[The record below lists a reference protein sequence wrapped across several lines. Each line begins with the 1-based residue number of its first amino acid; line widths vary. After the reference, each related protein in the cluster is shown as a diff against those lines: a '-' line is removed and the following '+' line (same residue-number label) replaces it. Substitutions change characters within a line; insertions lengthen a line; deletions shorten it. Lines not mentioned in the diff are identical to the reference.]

1 MRFCLASIVSHGALF
16 AALAAPAA
24 GVEADA
30 APASGG
36 ELVRIEVEFF
46 ENEGKEPVNRATVFT
61 SRRRVR
67 IEQHVPGAANPP
79 PVFIY
84 RGDQDR
90 LLSVVE
96 SSRSYLT
103 IERQLLERVG
113 AGARTARREIDRQ
126 LDGVPE
132 DQQRLFGHFLGA
144 SQLDPSRPD
153 DPLIV
158 TRGDEGN
165 PVAGYACRQV
175 RLSRSGRLLAAGC
188 VADWDTVGL
197 TPDDVEV
204 FRSLA
209 LLARDA
215 MASRSPIPKELVPG
229 QPLDL
234 ILQLGGFPVYFERA
248 GQVAGDNAIRV
259 ASVERLPANDCALRG
274 SGRLH
279 RAYGNDGARE
289 LREPAVEAGPR
300 GAAGGDGSRCGPDR
314 ASRARRE
321 SGRREGAT
329 AGQPASAA
337 APACRGSAAGLSFDQ
352 PLRGPPRRSLSRINP
367 ASGRANATYRLPDGW
382 PSFPPPAATT
392 TN

>member
-16 AALAAPAA
+16 TALAIPAA
-24 GVEADA
+24 GVETDA
-30 APASGG
+30 APAPGS

-46 ENEGKEPVNRATVFT
+46 ENGGKEPINRATVFT

-67 IEQHVPGAANPP
+67 IEQHAPGAANPP

-96 SSRSYLT
+96 GSRSYLT

-158 TRGDEGN
+158 TRGEEGD

-175 RLSRSGRLLAAGC
+175 QLSRSSRLLAAGC

-215 MASRSPIPKELVPG
+215 MASHSPIPKELVPG

-234 ILQLGGFPVYFERA
+234 ILQLGGFPVYFERS

-259 ASVERLPANDCALRG
+259 ASVERLPANDALFEVPAGYAAR
-274 SGRLH
+274 SGMMGL
-279 RAYGNDGARE
+279 ASFAS
-289 LREPAVEAGPR
+289 LL
-300 GAAGGDGSRCGPDR
+300 SRP
-314 ASRARRE
+314 
-321 SGRREGAT
+321 GR
-329 AGQPASAA
+329 A
-337 APACRGSAAGLSFDQ
+337 AP
-352 PLRGPPRRSLSRINP
+352 P
-367 ASGRANATYRLPDGW
+367 A
-382 PSFPPPAATT
+382 PPAAMAPDADPIERAESDANPVVVTAQSPVSPRPRPGPLPRAAGSPRAFRSISLFEDPREGP
-392 TN
+392 

>member
-1 MRFCLASIVSHGALF
+1 MRFSLAAFLSRGALF
-16 AALAAPAA
+16 AVLAIPAA
-24 GVEADA
+24 GVEASA
-30 APASGG
+30 APESGG

-46 ENEGKEPVNRATVFT
+46 ENGRKEPVNRATVFT

-67 IEQHVPGAANPP
+67 IEQQTPGAANPP

-103 IERQLLERVG
+103 IEPQLLERVG

-126 LDGVPE
+126 LDGIPE
-132 DQQRLFGHFLGA
+132 DQQRLFGHWMGA
-144 SQLDPSRPD
+144 SQLDPDRPV
-153 DPLIV
+153 DPILI
-158 TRGDEGN
+158 TRGGPGD
-165 PVAGYACRQV
+165 PVAGHACRQV

-248 GQVAGDNAIRV
+248 GEVAGDNAIRV
-259 ASVERLPANDCALRG
+259 ASVERMAANDALFEVPAG
-274 SGRLH
+274 
-279 RAYGNDGARE
+279 YTARTGMMG
-289 LREPAVEAGPR
+289 LASFASLLSRPGR
-300 GAAGGDGSRCGPDR
+300 GA
-314 ASRARRE
+314 
-321 SGRREGAT
+321 
-329 AGQPASAA
+329 
-337 APACRGSAAGLSFDQ
+337 
-352 PLRGPPRRSLSRINP
+352 
-367 ASGRANATYRLPDGW
+367 
-382 PSFPPPAATT
+382 PPAAIAPDADPVERVTPEAHSVPPKKDAPT
-392 TN
+392 ILHSRPAQRAGRSVQPYRSISLFEER